1 MYLPIFLFP
10 PLPVSGFDGFDF
22 EVYVTDICCSRLI
35 PGVKTK
41 CRICIGHYYKIGI
54 DSESY
59 FPSEWHSYIMFS
71 RFRIFMPG
79 SRSHSV
85 QSIYQ
90 FGESDILRVLPC
102 LNFNLFIFT
111 SSVSICFTH
120 VYQTMFFFFFLCQ
133 QNEHVTCACNWY
145 SLSLLHYK
153 ELLIILFTV
162 NFKQGDFVCAV

>member
-1 MYLPIFLFP
+1 MYLPIFFP

-79 SRSHSV
+79 SRSHSM

-90 FGESDILRVLPC
+90 FGESDIIRVLPC

-120 VYQTMFFFFFLCQ
+120 VYQTMFFFYFLFFMP
-133 QNEHVTCACNWY
+133 TKWACNVCMQ
-145 SLSLLHYK
+145 
-153 ELLIILFTV
+153 LIFFISSAL
-162 NFKQGDFVCAV
+162 